1 MIKYAE
7 LDSDRK
13 KLQDDWLQKIA
24 DEEQKYD
31 TMYKNIKQYQTDYMK
46 QLADDWITQRTMIN
60 DLEA

>member
-24 DEEQKYD
+24 DEETKYND
-31 TMYKNIKQYQTDYMK
+31 MYKNIKQYQTDYMK